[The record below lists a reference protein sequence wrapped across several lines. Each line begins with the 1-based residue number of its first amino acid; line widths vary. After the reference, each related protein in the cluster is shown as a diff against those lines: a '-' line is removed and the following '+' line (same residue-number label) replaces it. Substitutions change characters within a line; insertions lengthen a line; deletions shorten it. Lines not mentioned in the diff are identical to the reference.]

1 MTGPETADFQK
12 ALNPLLDVLGASAVP
27 PNEATDSDVVLEW
40 HGQPAVAIRLDFGET
55 TAAQVRFVESEL
67 GAPLSELDRQQKLA
81 AIRILDERGAFSLRK
96 AIEDVADAMGVS
108 RITIYNY
115 LNAIRET

>member
-1 MTGPETADFQK
+1 MPETADFQK
-12 ALNPLLDVLGASAVP
+12 ALHPLLDVLGASAIP
-27 PNEATDSDVVLEW
+27 PDEATDSDVILEW
-40 HGQPAVAIRLDFGET
+40 RGQPVVAIRLDLGET

-67 GAPLSELDRQQKLA
+67 GAPLSELDREQKLA

-115 LNAIRET
+115 LNEIRET

>member
-1 MTGPETADFQK
+1 MTVQADFGV
-12 ALNPLLDVLGASAVP
+12 ALEPLLRVLGAEAVDP
-27 PNEATDSDVVLEW
+27 AEATDSDVVLEW
-40 HGQPAVAIRLDFGET
+40 QGRPAIAIRLDFGET
-55 TAAQVRFVESEL
+55 TAAQVRSVEAEL
-67 GAPLSELDRQQKLA
+67 GASLSGLTRDQKQA

-115 LNAIRET
+115 LNAIREPQ